1 MNRLLVID
9 GNSLINRAYHGVPPL
24 YTKDGVPTN
33 AINGFLRMVLNLLES
48 ERPTHFAVAFDL
60 GGKVFRHEL
69 FLDYKAHRKPMDEE
83 LREQMPLIKEVLG
96 YMNVPILGLSGYE
109 GDDIIGTL
117 TRLAEENDYESII
130 VSGDRDTF
138 QLISDK
144 TTVIFPKKGLKNVER
159 LTPEILEEVYALSPG
174 EIIDLKALMGDSSD
188 NIPGVKGIGET
199 YAKRFIKTYGTLEN
213 LYQNLGD
220 FSGKKL
226 GEKLE
231 AGRDMAVLSKALATI
246 KRDIPLAVDLND
258 LSLQEMDKEALE
270 LFFKRYELN
279 QLRKS
284 FFDLTPSVP
293 SFQYEKSF
301 IEDFEQ
307 LETLC
312 LDEKQQIL
320 SLYLGQ
326 GKEEGNLYFAFDEK
340 TVYCFLCTDLKGKQR
355 IFELLLQ
362 RQNDT
367 DKILYVE
374 DRKAF
379 FNFFKDLNSL
389 KVQPNFDFALMDY
402 LLHADSKEHSL
413 MLSIEAYC
421 GENVDEIDGYFGAY
435 ALFKVIPKL
444 IEDLHEKNLINLYLE
459 IEASLASVLVKME
472 RTGIAVDRDYL
483 LDLQR
488 EFSDR
493 LSSLEEKIYQ
503 EAGETFNL
511 NSPKQLGE
519 ILFERLDFPVIKKT
533 KTGYS
538 TDVEVLEALF
548 DQGKIIEYILAY
560 RQLSKLKNTYVDGLL
575 SLITEQ
581 NRIHTTFNQTI
592 TATGRLSSTEPNLQN
607 IPIRTQEGK
616 RIRKAFVPLE
626 AEHVLISA
634 DYSQIEL
641 RILAHM
647 SEDENLLESFRNG
660 EDIHKRTASEVF
672 HVKLDEVTSEMRRV
686 AKAVNFG
693 IIYGQTDFG
702 LAKELGITRAEAKKY
717 ITSYFDH
724 YSRVGEFIQ
733 EEINKAR
740 TLGYTKTLFERMR
753 LIRDINSKNFNLRS
767 FAERTAV
774 NSPIQGTAADII
786 KVAMLKCQEVIEK
799 EGFQAKM
806 LLQVHDELIFDVP
819 PKELAF
825 LVTKVKQAMS
835 NVITLKVPLEVD
847 IKIGFNWDEM
857 EVID

>member
-69 FLDYKAHRKPMDEE
+69 FLDYKAHRKSMDEE

-159 LTPEILEEVYALSPG
+159 LTPETLEEVYALSPN

-312 LDEKQQIL
+312 LDEKHQIL

-340 TVYCFLCTDLKGKQR
+340 IVYCFLCTDLRDKQR

-413 MLSIEAYC
+413 MLSIETYC

-444 IEDLHEKNLINLYLE
+444 IEDLHKKNLINLYLE

-519 ILFERLDFPVIKKT
+519 ILFERLGFPVIKKT

-560 RQLSKLKNTYVDGLL
+560 RQLSKLKNTYIDGLL